1 MNKKEERKLFRAPM
15 EIDESGEVVFSRTRD
30 HAGPQKD
37 RPTTKPTALLL
48 CNEVSKMF
56 RNTIRE
62 SVDDQRIQGSY
73 RDILFHLAREDGK
86 TQLELARLTH
96 LKPPTVSVAL
106 GKLEDEGYIIRLSD
120 SIDQRCTRVYLT
132 EKGKGIDEKAQEVI
146 KALELKAVKGFSDE
160 EIKRLTVLL
169 FRLRENIAD
178 DN

>member
-1 MNKKEERKLFRAPM
+1 MKKKEESLHHRAPM
-15 EIDESGEVVFSRTRD
+15 EINGAGEVVFSCNPD
-30 HAGPQKD
+30 HNTPSRRIPEA
-37 RPTTKPTALLL
+37 KPTALML

-56 RNTIRE
+56 RNSIRE

-73 RDILFHLAREDGK
+73 RDILFHLAREDGR

-96 LKPPTVSVAL
+96 LKPPSVSVAL
-106 GKLEDEGYIIRLSD
+106 GKLEDEGYVIRRAD

-132 EKGKGIDEKAQEVI
+132 DKGKGIDEKARDVI
-146 KALELKAVKGFSDE
+146 KVLEQKAVKGFSDE
-160 EIKRLTVLL
+160 EIKQLTVLL